1 MSGLGGGHPR
11 ADQQGADLEAVPV
24 RAGHQQAQDQLL
36 CLHQVWGHTKSSQV
50 YRYIWRRI

>member
-1 MSGLGGGHPR
+1 MSGAGGGHPR

-24 RAGHQQAQDQLL
+24 RAGHQQAPDQLL

-50 YRYIWRRI
+50 YRYIW